1 VRGTRSRRRRSPL
14 GPAVALAVIALLAL
28 PGTALALGTAGEI
41 DPSFHGGAP
50 VLLDLAKTVPRRTG
64 LSGVLVDAAGRIV
77 VAGDAT
83 DANGNWAV
91 ALARLDSAGTLD
103 SGFGD
108 GGGSVVQFGAGTA
121 PNFPY
126 SSVTNLFAIPGR
138 YVGVGVFRRR
148 QGRSD
153 LSAYVV
159 GQNGRGDLGFGN
171 AGAGFS
177 TIDPFPAPYET
188 TTSGVAAGPDG
199 SILMAGTLFNS
210 TDPYVLNMEEGLDP
224 QGVHQPDNA
233 ANGIYLGRAGYDNSY
248 GGPVTILPS
257 GMTLLTGSAE
267 LASAS
272 GFGLALARLAPNGII
287 DSSFGDGEGLAGS
300 TVVNVS
306 DPLVSRPEASARAV
320 AVAPNGAIYLAGD
333 ALDGGGD
340 RAALIARFTPSG
352 RLDYSFGSGGFRRI
366 QLGGP
371 EESSSIASIVLQP
384 DGKVVTI
391 ADVDNRLGNS
401 SPRILRFDE
410 DGSLDPTFGDGGQV
424 VVNLGGTESSLSSA
438 TIQDG
443 QLLVAGSHSEGSV
456 TYGVVTRYLLG
467 PLPDPPPAATGLGPG
482 SSSSASA
489 PAGGK
494 ASGSAGVG
502 SLRISAKSL
511 RVDHKG
517 RVSLPFSCSAAGPCA
532 GKVAIVAAKGK
543 LTGPRAKRA
552 ATYAQAAYALGP
564 GATKTVTLTLSK
576 ATRARAKAGLK
587 ARLAIEPQGGT
598 ATLSPLKL
606 HR

>member
-1 VRGTRSRRRRSPL
+1 MSCACSRRRRSPL
-14 GPAVALAVIALLAL
+14 PWAVALVVIALLAL
-28 PGTALALGTAGEI
+28 PGTALALGTAGEV

-50 VLLDLAKTVPRRTG
+50 VLVDLAKTVPRRTG
-64 LSGVLVDAAGRIV
+64 LSGVLVDGAGRIV

-83 DANGNWAV
+83 DANGNSAV
-91 ALARLDSAGTLD
+91 ALARLDPTGTLD
-103 SGFGD
+103 PGFGE
-108 GGGSVVQFGAGTA
+108 GGGSVVQFGSGTA

-153 LSAYVV
+153 LSVYVV
-159 GQNGRGDLGFGN
+159 GQNGRPDLGFGN

-177 TIDPFPAPYET
+177 SIDPFPAPYET

-210 TDPYVLNMEEGLDP
+210 SNPYVLNMEEGLDP
-224 QGVHQPDNA
+224 QGVHQPTNA

-267 LASAS
+267 LAFAT
-272 GFGLALARLAPNGII
+272 GFGLALARFAPSGII
-287 DSSFGDGEGLAGS
+287 DTSFGDGEGLPGS
-300 TVVNVS
+300 TVVNFS
-306 DPLVSRPEASARAV
+306 DSGVKRPEASARAI
-320 AVAPNGAIYLAGD
+320 AVAPNGAIYVAGE
-333 ALDGGGD
+333 ALDGGEE
-340 RAALIARFTPSG
+340 RATLLARFSPSG
-352 RLDYSFGSGGFRRI
+352 RLDYSFGSSGFRRI

-371 EESSSIASIVLQP
+371 EETSSIASIVLQP
-384 DGKVVTI
+384 DGKIVAV
-391 ADVDNRLGNS
+391 ADVDTRLGVS

-424 VVNLGGTESSLSSA
+424 VVNLGGTESSLSSG

-443 QLLVAGSHSEGSV
+443 QLLVAGFRREGAV
-456 TYGVVTRYLLG
+456 TDGLVTRYLLG
-467 PLPDPPPAATGLGPG
+467 PLPDPPPATTGSG
-482 SSSSASA
+482 SSSAPP

-494 ASGSAGVG
+494 ASGPAGIG
-502 SLRISAKSL
+502 SLRTSVKSL
-511 RVDHKG
+511 RVDGKG
-517 RVSLPFSCSAAGPCA
+517 HVAVPLPCSAAGPCA
-532 GKVAIVAAKGK
+532 GTVAIVAATGK
-543 LTGPRAKRA
+543 LTGPKAKRA
-552 ATYAQAAYALGP
+552 VTFAQAKYSVPAG
-564 GATKTVTLTLSK
+564 TKKSTTLTLSDS
-576 ATRARAKAGLK
+576 ARTHARGKAGLR
-587 ARLAIEPQGGT
+587 ARLAIEPQGSA
-598 ATLSPLKL
+598 ATLSALKL